1 MSATHVLIEILGEIS
16 LLLWGI
22 HMVQSGIM
30 RAYGSNL
37 RQLLGIALKN
47 RAQAFLA
54 GLGVTAILQSSTA
67 TAMMASSFA
76 AAGLVGLVPALAVM
90 LGANVGTT
98 LIVQLLSFDVTIV
111 FPALLFAGVIAF
123 RKGRGRARDLGRTAI
138 GLGLVLVAL
147 HLMIETMA
155 PVERAPLLR
164 DLLSTISG
172 APLLNIAIAAIF
184 TWAAHSSVAAMLF
197 IMSLAGAQVIGPEA
211 ALAMVLG
218 ANLGS
223 AVNPVVSAWGGGPQ
237 SMRLPI
243 GNLLN
248 RIVGVLAVLPF
259 LPLMGEVAV
268 KFGIA
273 TPRLAA
279 DFHTAFNLVL
289 ALIFILPLPMLARF
303 LQRVLPEQEKPHDEG
318 LPLHLDPD
326 ALATPPAALAN
337 ATREALR
344 MADVAET
351 MLRRLN
357 GIFERDDR
365 RLIAEIRR
373 MDDVIDRLNLS
384 IRRYLAEID
393 YGAMGASEQQR
404 LNEILAFTNN
414 IENAGDTIEKSILDL
429 ARKRLKRHLRLSGEG
444 LSDIEDMREQLIAQ
458 LKLAVSAFM
467 LSDVVMA
474 RKLVNAK
481 ERFRAL
487 EKGSEKRHF
496 ARMRA
501 GRRESVETTGLHVD
515 IVRDLKQIGGF
526 LAATAY
532 PLLEN
537 SGQLKPSRLA

>member
-22 HMVQSGIM
+22 HMVQSGVM

-37 RQLLGIALKN
+37 RQLLGVALKN
-47 RAQAFLA
+47 RGQAFLA
-54 GLGVTAILQSSTA
+54 GFGVTAILQSSTA

-111 FPALLFAGVIAF
+111 FPVLLFAGVAAF

-172 APLLNIAIAAIF
+172 APLLNIVIAAIF

-197 IMSLAGAQVIGPEA
+197 IMSLASAQVIGPEA

-223 AVNPVVSAWGGGPQ
+223 AINPVVSAWGGGPQ
-237 SMRLPI
+237 SMRLPL

-248 RIVGVLAVLPF
+248 RAVGVLAVLP
-259 LPLMGEVAV
+259 LLSLIGGLAA
-268 KFGIA
+268 KAGIA

-289 ALIFILPLPMLARF
+289 ALLFILPLPLIARF
-303 LQRVLPEQEKPHDEG
+303 LERVLPDQSKPRDEG
-318 LPLHLDPD
+318 LPLYLDPD
-326 ALATPPAALAN
+326 ALVVPSSALAN

-344 MADVAET
+344 MADVAEA
-351 MLRRLN
+351 MLQSLN

-365 RLIAEIRR
+365 RRIAEIRR
-373 MDDVIDRLNLS
+373 MDDVIDRLNEL
-384 IRRYLAEID
+384 IRRYLAEIK
-393 YGAMGASEQQR
+393 YSAMSENEQQR

-444 LSDIEDMREQLIAQ
+444 LSDIEDMREQLIVQ
-458 LKLAVSAFM
+458 LKLAVGAFM
-467 LSDVVMA
+467 LSDVGMA
-474 RKLVNAK
+474 RKLVDGK

-487 EKGSEKRHF
+487 EKGSETRHF

-537 SGQLKPSRLA
+537 SGQLKSSRLA

>member
-172 APLLNIAIAAIF
+172 APLLNIVIAAIF

-218 ANLGS
+218 ANLGK
-223 AVNPVVSAWGGGPQ
+223 
-237 SMRLPI
+237 I
-243 GNLLN
+243 G
-248 RIVGVLAVLPF
+248 
-259 LPLMGEVAV
+259 
-268 KFGIA
+268 
-273 TPRLAA
+273 
-279 DFHTAFNLVL
+279 
-289 ALIFILPLPMLARF
+289 
-303 LQRVLPEQEKPHDEG
+303 
-318 LPLHLDPD
+318 
-326 ALATPPAALAN
+326 
-337 ATREALR
+337 
-344 MADVAET
+344 
-351 MLRRLN
+351 
-357 GIFERDDR
+357 
-365 RLIAEIRR
+365 
-373 MDDVIDRLNLS
+373 
-384 IRRYLAEID
+384 
-393 YGAMGASEQQR
+393 
-404 LNEILAFTNN
+404 
-414 IENAGDTIEKSILDL
+414 
-429 ARKRLKRHLRLSGEG
+429 
-444 LSDIEDMREQLIAQ
+444 
-458 LKLAVSAFM
+458 
-467 LSDVVMA
+467 
-474 RKLVNAK
+474 
-481 ERFRAL
+481 RA
-487 EKGSEKRHF
+487 
-496 ARMRA
+496 
-501 GRRESVETTGLHVD
+501 HV
-515 IVRDLKQIGGF
+515 
-526 LAATAY
+526 
-532 PLLEN
+532 
-537 SGQLKPSRLA
+537 

>member
-1 MSATHVLIEILGEIS
+1 MSATHVLLEILGEIS

-22 HMVQSGIM
+22 HMVQSGVM

-37 RQLLGIALKN
+37 RQLLGVALKS
-47 RAQAFLA
+47 RLQAFLA

-98 LIVQLLSFDVTIV
+98 LIVQLLSFDVTII
-111 FPALLFAGVIAF
+111 FPVLLLAGVIAF
-123 RKGRGRARDLGRTAI
+123 RKGSGRARDLGRVAI
-138 GLGLVLVAL
+138 GLGLILVAL
-147 HLMIETMA
+147 HLMIETMT
-155 PVERAPLLR
+155 PVERAPILR
-164 DLLSTISG
+164 GLLSTISD
-172 APLLNIAIAAIF
+172 AALPNILIAAVF

-197 IMSLAGAQVIGPEA
+197 IMSLAGAHVIGPEA

-223 AVNPVVSAWGGGPQ
+223 AINPVVSAWGGGPQ
-237 SMRLPI
+237 SMRLPL
-243 GNLLN
+243 GNLIN
-248 RIVGVLAVLPF
+248 RAAGIAIALPF
-259 LPLMGEVAV
+259 LPLIVSLTGSVVAP
-268 KFGIA
+268 
-273 TPRLAA
+273 PRLAA

-289 ALIFILPLPMLARF
+289 ALLFVLPLPLFARF
-303 LQRVLPEQEKPHDEG
+303 LERILPAQEKPRDEG
-318 LPLHLDPD
+318 VPLYLDPNV
-326 ALATPPAALAN
+326 LVTPSAALAN

-344 MADVAET
+344 MADVAEV
-351 MLRRLN
+351 MLRQLN
-357 GIFERDDR
+357 GIFARDDR
-365 RLIAEIRR
+365 RRIVEIRR
-373 MDDVIDRLNLS
+373 MDDVIDRLNVA

-393 YGAMGASEQQR
+393 HGAMSEAEQQR

-444 LSDIEDMREQLIAQ
+444 LSDIEDMREQLVVQ
-458 LKLAVSAFM
+458 LKLAVGAFM
-467 LSDVVMA
+467 LSDVSMA
-474 RKLVNAK
+474 RKLVDAK

-487 EKGSEKRHF
+487 EKGSETRHF

-537 SGQLKPSRLA
+537 NGQLKSSRLA